1 MQWSAVPTSIAIVAD
16 DQLPPP
22 DSDNLREARQ
32 LAWLLD
38 DAVRLPWG
46 FRFGVDAL
54 LGLVP
59 VVGDALGLL
68 ASLRIVAIARRS
80 GIPTSLL
87 ARMLGN
93 IAGDAL
99 IGIVP
104 LAGDLFDFGFKANA
118 RNVALLEAYLEDRAR
133 ARRENGHAGAP
144 DTLEA

>member
-1 MQWSAVPTSIAIVAD
+1 MTD
-16 DQLPPP
+16 DELPQP

-38 DAVRLPWG
+38 DAVRLPGG

-68 ASLRIVAIARRS
+68 ASLRIIAIARRS
-80 GIPTSLL
+80 GIPTSLQ

-99 IGIVP
+99 IGIIP
-104 LAGDLFDFGFKANA
+104 LVGDLFDFGFKANA
-118 RNVALLEAYLEDRAR
+118 RNVALLEAHLDERTR
-133 ARRENGHAGAP
+133 LRRENGHAGAP

>member
-1 MQWSAVPTSIAIVAD
+1 MAD